1 MKKIAIDTTQNVK
14 IEYELAELR
23 DRVLAFL
30 LDFLILMVSLSLCSI
45 LFTLATFGDIFFYFV
60 YVLQGFIFFFYTP
73 LSEILMDGQTL
84 GKKALNIKVVK
95 ITGKKPQVIDY
106 LTRWAFR
113 CIDLYGSLG
122 AIAGVL
128 VATTEKAQRIG
139 GMVSNTAVVR
149 LDPRMHLSLNQ
160 LLNIDT
166 IENYTPKHTRI
177 TMLNDKD
184 MLIIKRV
191 LDRAINYANPAHLL
205 AIDKTLAKVKE
216 STGIECKEPNKLE
229 FLRTLL
235 KDYIVL
241 TR

>member
-23 DRVLAFL
+23 DRVLAYL
-30 LDFLILMVSLSLCSI
+30 LDALIIGVAMSLCSI
-45 LFTLATFGDIFFYFV
+45 LFALSSFGDIFY
-60 YVLQGFIFFFYTP
+60 YVVFLIDLSIFFFYTP

-113 CIDLYGSLG
+113 CIDIYGSLG

-149 LDPRMHLSLNQ
+149 LDPRMQLSLKQ

-166 IENYTPKHTRI
+166 IDNYSPQHPRI
-177 TMLNDKD
+177 TMLNDRD
-184 MLIIKRV
+184 MLIIKKV
-191 LDRAINYANPAHLL
+191 LDRAINYRNAAHLV
-205 AIDKTLAKVKE
+205 AVDKTIAKVHS
-216 STGIECKEPNKLE
+216 STGIECRDKNKLE